1 MVGSLMNSI
10 KFDHV
15 KKSIDMTKYILF
27 LLCFPFSLLA
37 QNLNITGKVVDETNN
52 QALPGA
58 HISLLYPWDEVVKA
72 TVTDAT
78 GHFEFD
84 NAEKGGYK
92 LKISFLG
99 YVDKEQEVTLTNQSI
114 ALGVI
119 KVAEG
124 AVNLNTVEVKEKLP
138 LAQQNRD
145 TTAYN
150 ANAFK
155 TLKDASA
162 EDLIEKIPGVI
173 KNGGQLQ
180 VEGENVGKV
189 LVDGREFFGNDPNA
203 ALKNLPAEIISKI
216 QVFDQQSDQSQFT
229 GFDDGNT
236 TKTINIITKNGT
248 SNAQFGKLYTGY
260 GTDNRYQGGGNTSFF
275 DGDRRISI
283 IGQSNN
289 INIQNFAAE
298 DLLGVVG
305 GGSRRGGRSGRGGGG
320 RGGRRGGRGGGISTS
335 DFLVPQAGG
344 VASTN
349 AFGINYSDKFG
360 KKFKL
365 SGSYFFNNTDNTSI
379 ENSLI
384 EFVDNET
391 VSEFYQEDNISSSDN
406 FNHRINGVLE
416 YDFSERTSLIMRPR
430 ITWQLNVGNSNT
442 IAKTLSGENLLNS
455 TITDFNS
462 DLNAISGSNSLL
474 IRHRFEARGR
484 TLSLGISN
492 TYTNNEGQ
500 SFLNSQN
507 EIRRQMILSDTL
519 NQLANL
525 DINGWRHSANLSYT
539 EPIGKGM
546 AMFNYRA
553 SVQEDDSDKRTF
565 DFNEGNQ
572 EYTAFNEPLSSVFNN
587 QNWTHQLGTGYS
599 YRKNRAFFA
608 MARVNAQWSYLNTAE
623 TFPAMVDIKRNYFN
637 LVPFAM
643 IRAEFSKQENLRFM
657 YRTNTQTPTV
667 KQLQNVVDNSNPLQL
682 TTGNPDL
689 DQSFN
694 HRLFLRYTKTNL
706 EKASVF
712 FFMISGSFTDNY
724 IGNSTYLADRD
735 NPIFA
740 ELNVQR
746 GTQLSRPVNLD
757 GYRNFR
763 IFTTYGFPFKV
774 IKTNINLDLSAN
786 LTEIPGLIN
795 EELNTSQNR
804 SLTGG
809 ITFASNI
816 SENVDFTIS
825 SRSSLNSVENSLQRA
840 GNTNYLSQ
848 NTSLKLGW
856 VLPGGIVYRTSIA
869 HQFYDGLADNFD
881 SDYFLWNMS
890 LGKKMLKEDR
900 GELAI
905 TIFDLLNQN
914 QSIVRNVT
922 DVYIEDLRTNVLQQ
936 YFMLKFTWNFRN
948 FNSGKTKSTKEPDED
963 RRRNWRGRF

>member
-1 MVGSLMNSI
+1 
-10 KFDHV
+10 
-15 KKSIDMTKYILF
+15 MTKYILF

-72 TVTDAT
+72 TVTDAA
-78 GHFEFD
+78 GRFELD
-84 NAEKGGYK
+84 NIEKGGYK
-92 LKISFLG
+92 LKVSFLG
-99 YVDKEQEVTLTNQSI
+99 YADTEQEVTLSNQSMDI
-114 ALGVI
+114 GTI
-119 KVAEG
+119 RVAEG
-124 AVNLNTVEVKEKLP
+124 AVNLNAIEVKEKLP
-138 LAQQNRD
+138 LAQQNGD

-162 EDLIEKIPGVI
+162 EDLIEKMPGVI
-173 KNGGQLQ
+173 KNGGRLQ

-203 ALKNLPAEIISKI
+203 ALKNLPAEVISKI

-236 TKTINIITKNGT
+236 TKTINIITKNGA
-248 SNAQFGKLYTGY
+248 SNAQFGKLYAGY
-260 GTDNRYQGGGNTSFF
+260 GTDNRYQVGGNTSFF

-335 DFLVPQAGG
+335 DFLVPQTGG

-349 AFGINYSDKFG
+349 AFGVNYSDKFG

-391 VSEFYQEDNISSSDN
+391 ISEFYQEDNTSRSDN

-416 YDFSERTSLIMRPR
+416 YDFTDKTSLIIRPR
-430 ITWQLNVGNSNT
+430 ITWQANEGNANT
-442 IAKTLSGENLLNS
+442 IAKTLLGENLLNS

-462 DLNAISGSNSLL
+462 DLKAISGSNSLL

-492 TYTNNEGQ
+492 AYTNNEGQ
-500 SFLNSQN
+500 SFLNSEN

-525 DINGWRHSANLSYT
+525 DINGWQHAANLSYT

-546 AMFNYRA
+546 AMFTYRA
-553 SVQEDDSDKRTF
+553 SVQEDDADKRTF
-565 DFNEGNQ
+565 DFNESSQ
-572 EYTAFNEPLSSVFNN
+572 DYTSFNEPLSSVFNN

-599 YRKNRAFFA
+599 YRKKRDLFI
-608 MARVNAQWSYLNTAE
+608 MARVNTQWSYLNTAE
-623 TFPAMVDIKRNYFN
+623 TFPAMVNIKRNYFN

-643 IRAEFSKQENLRFM
+643 IRAEFSKQEKLRFM
-657 YRTNTQTPTV
+657 YRTNTQIPTV
-667 KQLQNVVDNSNPLQL
+667 QQLQNVVDNSNPLQL

-689 DQSFN
+689 DQSYN

-706 EKASVF
+706 ERASVF
-712 FFMISGSFTDNY
+712 YFMISGNFTNNY

-746 GTQLSRPVNLD
+746 GTQLSRPVNVD
-757 GYRNFR
+757 GYRNVG
-763 IFTTYGFPFKV
+763 IFTTYGFPFKA

-786 LTEIPGLIN
+786 STQIPGLIN
-795 EELNTSQNR
+795 DELNTSQNR
-804 SLTGG
+804 AVTGG

-816 SENVDFTIS
+816 SENVDFTVS
-825 SRSSLNSVENSLQRA
+825 SRTGYNSVENSLQRA

-848 NTSLKLGW
+848 NTALKLGW
-856 VLPGGIVYRTSIA
+856 VLPGGLVYRTSIA

-881 SDYFLWNMS
+881 ADYFLWNMS

-914 QSIVRNVT
+914 QSIARNVT
-922 DVYIEDLRTNVLQQ
+922 DAYIEDLRTNVLQQ

-948 FNSGKTKSTKEPDED
+948 FSSGKAKSVEKSDED
-963 RRRNWRGRF
+963 RRRRF

>member
-1 MVGSLMNSI
+1 
-10 KFDHV
+10 
-15 KKSIDMTKYILF
+15 MTKYLFF
-27 LLCFPFSLLA
+27 LLFFLPIALTA
-37 QNLNITGKVVDETNN
+37 QDLNITGKVVDETNN

-58 HISLLYPWDEVVKA
+58 HISLLYPWDEVVKS
-72 TVTDAT
+72 TIT
-78 GHFEFD
+78 
-84 NAEKGGYK
+84 NADGSFLLEKVEKGGYK

-99 YVDKEQEVTLTNQSI
+99 YADKVQEVTLSNQSI
-114 ALGVI
+114 DLGTLI
-119 KVAEG
+119 IAEG
-124 AVNLNTVEVKEKLP
+124 AVNLDVVEVKEKLP
-138 LAQQNRD
+138 LAQQNGD

-162 EDLIEKIPGVI
+162 EDLIEKMPGVI
-173 KNGGQLQ
+173 KNGGRLQ
-180 VEGENVGKV
+180 VQGENVGKV

-229 GFDDGNT
+229 GFNDGNT

-248 SNAQFGKLYTGY
+248 SNAQFGKLYAGY
-260 GTDNRYQGGGNTSFF
+260 GTDNRYQIGGNTSFF

-305 GGSRRGGRSGRGGGG
+305 GGSRRGGGRSRGGRGGG
-320 RGGRRGGRGGGISTS
+320 RGGRGGGGISAN
-335 DFLVPQAGG
+335 DFLVDQSGG

-360 KKFKL
+360 ENLSL

-384 EFVDNET
+384 EFIDNEQT
-391 VSEFYQEDNISSSDN
+391 SEFYQEDNETRSDN

-416 YDFSERTSLIMRPR
+416 YSFSKRTSLIMRPKV
-430 ITWQLNVGNSNT
+430 TWQANEGSAFT
-442 IAKTLSGENLLNS
+442 TAQTLSDANLLNS
-455 TITDFNS
+455 TITNFKS
-462 DLNAISGSNSLL
+462 DLNAINASNSLL
-474 IRHRFEARGR
+474 LRHRFEAKGR
-484 TLSLGISN
+484 TFSLGV
-492 TYTNNEGQ
+492 TNAYSKNEGQ

-507 EIRRQMILSDTL
+507 EIRRQLILSDTL
-519 NQLANL
+519 NQLGDL
-525 DINGWRHSANLSYT
+525 DINGWQHSANLSYT

-553 SVQEDDSDKRTF
+553 SVQEDDADKRTF
-565 DFNEGNQ
+565 DFVEGSQ
-572 EYTAFNEPLSSVFNN
+572 DYTNFNEPLSSVFSNKY
-587 QNWTHQLGTGYS
+587 WTHQLGTGYN
-599 YRKNRAFFA
+599 YRKGREFFA
-608 MARVNAQWSYLNTAE
+608 IARVNAQWSYLNTAE
-623 TFPAMVDIKRNYFN
+623 TFPAMANIKRTYFN

-643 IRAEFSKQENLRFM
+643 LRVAFSKQENLRFM
-657 YRTNTQTPTV
+657 YRSNTQTPTV

-682 TTGNPDL
+682 TVGNPDL

-694 HRLFLRYTKTNL
+694 HRMFLRYTKTNL
-706 EKASVF
+706 DKASVF
-712 FFMISGSFTDNY
+712 FIMVSGNFTDNY
-724 IGNSTYLADRD
+724 IGNATYLADRE

-740 ELNVQR
+740 DLNVQR
-746 GTQLSRPVNLD
+746 GTQLSRPINLD
-757 GYRNFR
+757 GYRNFSV
-763 IFTTYGFPFKV
+763 FTTYGFPFKA

-786 LTEIPGLIN
+786 LTRIPGLIN
-795 EELNTSQNR
+795 DELNNSENR

-825 SRSSLNSVENSLQRA
+825 SRTGLNSVENTLQRA
-840 GNTNYLSQ
+840 GNTNYLNQ
-848 NTSLKLGW
+848 KTSVKLGW
-856 VLPGGIVYRTSIA
+856 VLPGGLVYRTSIA

-948 FNSGKTKSTKEPDED
+948 FNSGKAKKPDTESEED
-963 RRRNWRGRF
+963 KRRKWRGRP